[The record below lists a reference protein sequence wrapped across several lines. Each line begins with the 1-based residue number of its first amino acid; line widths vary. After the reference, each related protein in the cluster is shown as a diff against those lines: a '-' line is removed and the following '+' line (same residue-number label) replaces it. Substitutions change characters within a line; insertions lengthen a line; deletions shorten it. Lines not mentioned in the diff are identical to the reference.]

1 MASFEVVYTV
11 FVFKDLTHRA
21 WKKGIFTN
29 ENEWNSVTINCNK
42 DQELVVTTR
51 KECSST
57 ETVTLAYEKVSYG
70 SEIANQKW
78 SIPIQNM
85 NMGVKEKEGP
95 EITRNF

>member
-1 MASFEVVYTV
+1 M
-11 FVFKDLTHRA
+11 
-21 WKKGIFTN
+21 
-29 ENEWNSVTINCNK
+29 
-42 DQELVVTTR
+42 TTR

-78 SIPIQNM
+78 SVPIQNM
-85 NMGVKEKEGP
+85 NMGAKEKEGP